1 MLSRNRSSA
10 RSWDARDRT
19 STGIKCPP
27 LIPVDGVDSLSKGSS
42 PSSTF
47 RAIDA
52 APRWSPEQPTSLE
65 LLRQLEACVR
75 ELLEINSKE
84 R

>member
-1 MLSRNRSSA
+1 MLSRNRSIVCN
-10 RSWDARDRT
+10 RDTRDRR
-19 STGIKCPP
+19 STGIILPP
-27 LIPVDGVDSLSKGSS
+27 LIPVDGVESLGNGSA
-42 PSSTF
+42 TVATL
-47 RAIDA
+47 RTIDA
-52 APRWSPEQPTSLE
+52 TPRRSARPPTSLE